1 MLTVPELI
9 AQSKALSA
17 ADARVRLARL
27 LGLHPSRTS

>member
-17 ADARVRLARL
+17 ADARVRFTRL
-27 LGLHPSRTS
+27 LKPTS

>member
-17 ADARVRLARL
+17 ADARVRERRL
-27 LGLHPSRTS
+27 LGLTD

>member
-17 ADARVRLARL
+17 ADARAREQRL
-27 LGLHPSRTS
+27 LKLHA